1 VSSVGS
7 ANSPYAIHKKQQDK
21 IICQATA
28 ELNPSEVENPKSCLR
43 RVQHQEIGSIL
54 MVGCWFGSTEPSE
67 PRIVLISAPMLAT
80 VGDLT
85 DGSAGVVFSE
95 TWNEEFL
102 AAFPDSI
109 AVDELHIPAFGFL
122 SGSPRQL
129 NNFQLPSVFAE
140 IESVVIPAAELL
152 GQSIDADN
160 TSMFRAF
167 LFPLAANAP
176 AGMSWPI
183 TATVQDIADSLTA
196 LKGNYEAFL
205 PAFQA
210 IEPQLEAWLHLTADT
225 PHLLQVPY
233 VLYKD
238 VQHGFPDLDTG
249 ALLKM
254 VEDEHYLSPLI
265 DARNG
270 VVWRLALDHYF
281 SQN

>member
-1 VSSVGS
+1 
-7 ANSPYAIHKKQQDK
+7 
-21 IICQATA
+21 
-28 ELNPSEVENPKSCLR
+28 
-43 RVQHQEIGSIL
+43 
-54 MVGCWFGSTEPSE
+54 
-67 PRIVLISAPMLAT
+67 MLAT

-210 IEPQLEAWLHLTADT
+210 IEPSSKL
-225 PHLLQVPY
+225 
-233 VLYKD
+233 
-238 VQHGFPDLDTG
+238 GC
-249 ALLKM
+249 
-254 VEDEHYLSPLI
+254 
-265 DARNG
+265 
-270 VVWRLALDHYF
+270 F
-281 SQN
+281 SLPTRRICSR